1 MRAGMPNLL
10 RALLK
15 RDVVPDSQEAA
26 RAQRLQTARDTYAT
40 GSGAE
45 AVSGPTTTRRQLYV
59 KVANPSETVMSML
72 ECGMSFQQMERL
84 WTNIGCDIG
93 TFRDECE
100 EIICSENAVT
110 PRHKASL
117 GLELLRRATSD
128 VSLAAA
134 CVISSL
140 WEELDDPPER
150 FCDPVMI
157 ETGYVFDRTTVFDE
171 RGRVRFNVC
180 PMTRQKIKSSA
191 YYPVVFLKKELIEH
205 KQQRFDAVIAAARE
219 ISNGPIR

>member
-1 MRAGMPNLL
+1 MRAGMPNIL

-100 EIICSENAVT
+100 ELSAPKT
-110 PRHKASL
+110 QSRRDTRHRWDSSSCA
-117 GLELLRRATSD
+117 GQRATSPW
-128 VSLAAA
+128 SPRASFRR
-134 CVISSL
+134 CGKNWMI
-140 WEELDDPPER
+140 PPK
-150 FCDPVMI
+150 
-157 ETGYVFDRTTVFDE
+157 GSA
-171 RGRVRFNVC
+171 
-180 PMTRQKIKSSA
+180 TR
-191 YYPVVFLKKELIEH
+191 
-205 KQQRFDAVIAAARE
+205 
-219 ISNGPIR
+219 